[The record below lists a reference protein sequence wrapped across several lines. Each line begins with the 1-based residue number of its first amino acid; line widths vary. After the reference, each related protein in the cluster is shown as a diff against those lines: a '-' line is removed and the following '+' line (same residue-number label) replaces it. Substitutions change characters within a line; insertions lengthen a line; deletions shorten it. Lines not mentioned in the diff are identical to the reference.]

1 MEKNDSKKEAKE
13 EVSEKK
19 EIEKVEEERKS
30 EQKHKF
36 NVMIEKTKLW
46 KLVTIVAVLLLI
58 VSVFTGGFGGSDKG
72 ISSDK
77 AAAKAVEYINANM
90 LQEGMSADIDSIEEK
105 NGVYEINLQI
115 NDQPYTSYVTKDGG
129 LLFTSGI
136 VMDGDVEAVTAP
148 KPAPTPDVVKSD
160 KPEVELFIMSHC
172 PYGTQAEKGMIPAAK
187 ALGDKIDF
195 KLRFV
200 YYAMHPNAGEVEEQ
214 LNQYCIREEQE
225 DKLLDYL
232 ECFLTE
238 GDGDGCLDA
247 IGIDQDMLATCVETA
262 DAEFEIT
269 SNLEDKSLWLNGR
282 FPKFNVDKA
291 LNEEYGVGGSPT
303 LVINGAQASSGRD
316 SVSYLNTICA
326 AFNEAPE
333 ECDIELSGA
342 SPSPGFGYET
352 TSGSTTTAGC
362 GA

>member
-1 MEKNDSKKEAKE
+1 
-13 EVSEKK
+13 
-19 EIEKVEEERKS
+19 
-30 EQKHKF
+30 
-36 NVMIEKTKLW
+36 
-46 KLVTIVAVLLLI
+46 
-58 VSVFTGGFGGSDKG
+58 
-72 ISSDK
+72 
-77 AAAKAVEYINANM
+77 
-90 LQEGMSADIDSIEEK
+90 
-105 NGVYEINLQI
+105 
-115 NDQPYTSYVTKDGG
+115 
-129 LLFTSGI
+129 
-136 VMDGDVEAVTAP
+136 MDGEVEAVTTP
-148 KPAPTPDVVKSD
+148 QPAATPDVVKSD

-214 LNQYCIREEQE
+214 LNQYCIQEEQE

-238 GDGDGCLDA
+238 GDGAGCLDA
-247 IGIDQDMLATCVETA
+247 IKIDKTKLEACYEKA

-282 FPKFNVDKA
+282 FPKFNIDKE
-291 LNEEYGVGGSPT
+291 LNEKYGVGGSPT
-303 LVINGAQASSGRD
+303 LVINGAKVNSGRD
-316 SVSYLNTICA
+316 SVSMLNAMCA
-326 AFNEAPE
+326 GFNEAPE

-352 TSGSTTTAGC
+352 TSGASTTAQC
-362 GA
+362 G